1 MRRIFKAEQIEEM
14 LSDKD
19 KVFIGGL
26 PFSGKTTLINK
37 FYNKY
42 KNEEIQFIQLP
53 KKFNSI
59 DELNEWK
66 NKIKEIKRGIIEGRT
81 YIIELLLGKVSI
93 VNTPSLQSPYLD
105 FRGNAVSM
113 KSIDAIKRIYKN
125 GIKDDKAV
133 SKILMYSTIAMPN
146 YFTIIPKLVNEGI
159 ELYKQGKLDKIL
171 GVVLGVKRL
180 YSLFPKIDISGEDS
194 ITYALGLVLPRDID
208 FKTAWSELS
217 ETWKEL
223 IYYRLDSAL
232 RLLPGS
238 AEKIISQKD
247 IKPLGDKVYVA
258 DIEPFFVDLAEW
270 GKSIILDGNNLCI
283 VGPLRSA
290 KSSLSNYI
298 YSMVNSKDIS
308 LLDYNNYDLLNLYKK
323 IKSENKKYIAVLT
336 DDIFYSIP
344 TECKVI
350 ESRSYIKDF
359 IDYLYLKNNVRRVK
373 GAKTDVPIYYYYLY
387 KLKYNMSD
395 EQIYNEYKS
404 DMNKYVMNTIF
415 GNNKELINNYLPLLI
430 LGKKYLPLPVKVSE
444 IILNNLNKQIHET
457 FIDWFSV
464 FDFTDYE
471 VDENEEMKKMTY
483 DALDKVREELI
494 RVVKENKF
502 EEDLL
507 KAYFDA
513 LSTYPIVQD
522 TRIDGFIKTGYG
534 DYSPITYTLLYTPD
548 IIHEFNWDLG
558 ERVNQV
564 CSSLKSLGDIIGKD
578 ITSSEDIIDEIL
590 EEITNFAELKP
601 SNYASIYEILS
612 SEENVNIECLR
623 KAFNILKWYISSQ
636 NDQFVFNKFENKLY
650 NVILKTKDDKLIE
663 YYLKMSFTDTMRSSI
678 YINPEHI
685 NKIAEISDNA
695 RLSALPL
702 VMLNKAINNEK
713 EIENIT
719 DPLETYAALLAIMR
733 LEIDA
738 TVEDKIDTIIKYY
751 KYLDELYDKFIR
763 SVKKID
769 EKALFTLYNIAFDAY
784 VNEKREV
791 LDLLAE
797 NKEFI
802 DFEYGLI
809 MFYFYKVE
817 DDLKQVL
824 DYITTL
830 VEPRYN
836 FLIKLRKLYDDYV
849 YELFEIYKIKL
860 AKTLITSKYDYKLV
874 LQDII
879 DLWSKAN
886 IRDKR
891 LKRRI
896 LAAYYISKFLLNGE
910 VKKIRLR
917 GPEEMLYRVA
927 LALTGNEEMKKEFY
941 KTVENTKINDKLIIE
956 NLDYTLENLAANDY
970 LIPILE
976 IYFYLKG
983 DNEKLS
989 QVMKYVEKEI
999 LGLPAFILHKL
1010 FNEINV
1016 KGNRNKYVASLI
1028 LFA

>member
-1 MRRIFKAEQIEEM
+1 MRRIFKAEQIEDM
-14 LSDKD
+14 LSGKD

-26 PFSGKTTLINK
+26 PFSGKTALINK

-42 KNEEIQFIQLP
+42 KSEEIQFIQLP

-146 YFTIIPKLVNEGI
+146 YFTVIPKLVNEGI

-171 GVVLGVKRL
+171 EVVLGIKRL
-180 YSLFPKIDISGEDS
+180 YSSFPKIDISGEDS
-194 ITYALGLVLPRDID
+194 ITYALGSVLPRDID

-238 AEKIISQKD
+238 AEKIIGQKD
-247 IKPLGDKVYVA
+247 VKPLGDKVDIA

-290 KSSLSNYI
+290 KSSLANYI

-308 LLDYNNYDLLNLYKK
+308 LLDYNNYDLLNLYNK
-323 IKSENKKYIAVLT
+323 IKSESKKYIAVLT

-344 TECKVI
+344 AECKVI

-404 DMNKYVMNTIF
+404 DMNKYIINTIF

-457 FIDWFSV
+457 FINWFSV

-483 DALDKVREELI
+483 DALGKVREELI

-513 LSTYPIVQD
+513 ISTYPIVQD
-522 TRIDGFIKTGYG
+522 TRIDGFIKTGHG
-534 DYSPITYTLLYTPD
+534 NYSPIAYLLLYIPD
-548 IIHEFNWDLG
+548 IIYEFNWDLG

-564 CSSLKSLGDIIGKD
+564 CSSLRSLEDIIGKD
-578 ITSSEDIIDEIL
+578 ITSSEDIVDETL
-590 EEITNFAELKP
+590 EEVMNFTESKP

-612 SEENVNIECLR
+612 SENVNIECLR
-623 KAFNILKWYISSQ
+623 KAFNILKWYVNTLDDRFI
-636 NDQFVFNKFENKLY
+636 FAKFENKLY
-650 NVILKTKDDKLIE
+650 NIILKTKDDKLIN
-663 YYLKMSFTDTMRSSI
+663 YYLKMSFTDTMRSAT

-685 NKIAEISDNA
+685 DKIAEISDNA
-695 RLSALPL
+695 KLSALPL
-702 VMLNKAINNEK
+702 IMLNKAINNEK

-719 DPLETYAALLAIMR
+719 DPVEAYAALLAIMR
-733 LEIDA
+733 LEIDSIA
-738 TVEDKIDTIIKYY
+738 EDKIDTIIKYY
-751 KYLDELYDKFIR
+751 KYLDKLYDKFIKKDI
-763 SVKKID
+763 KKID
-769 EKALFTLYNIAFDAY
+769 EKVLLTLHDIAFDSY

-817 DDLKQVL
+817 DDLKRVL

-836 FLIKLRKLYDDYV
+836 LLIKVGKLYDDDDV

-886 IRDKR
+886 IRDKG

-927 LALTGNEEMKKEFY
+927 LTGNEEMKKEFY
-941 KTVENTKINDKLIIE
+941 KTVENAKINDKLIIE

-970 LIPILE
+970 LIPVLE

-989 QVMKYVEKEI
+989 QVMEYVEKEI

>member
-1 MRRIFKAEQIEEM
+1 MRRIFKAKQIEEM

-37 FYNKY
+37 FYNKH
-42 KNEEIQFIQLP
+42 KSEEIQFIELP

-59 DELNEWK
+59 NELNEWK
-66 NKIKEIKRGIIEGRT
+66 NKIKEIRRGIIEGRT
-81 YIIELLLGKVSI
+81 YVIELLLGKVSI

-146 YFTIIPKLVNEGI
+146 YFTVIPKLVNEGI

-171 GVVLGVKRL
+171 EVVLGVKRL
-180 YSLFPKIDISGEDS
+180 YSSFPKIDISGEDS
-194 ITYALGLVLPRDID
+194 ITYALGSVLPRDID

-238 AEKIISQKD
+238 AEKIIGQKD
-247 IKPLGDKVYVA
+247 VKPLGDKVDVA

-290 KSSLSNYI
+290 KSSLANYI
-298 YSMVNSKDIS
+298 YSMVNSKDVS
-308 LLDYNNYDLLNLYKK
+308 LLDYNNYDLLNLDKK
-323 IKSENKKYIAVLT
+323 IKSESKKYIAVLT

-344 TECKVI
+344 AECKVI

-359 IDYLYLKNNVRRVK
+359 IDYLYLKNNVRRVE
-373 GAKTDVPIYYYYLY
+373 GAKTDVPIHYYYLY

-404 DMNKYVMNTIF
+404 DMNKYIINTIF

-430 LGKKYLPLPVKVSE
+430 VGKKYLPLPVKVSE
-444 IILNNLNKQIHET
+444 IILNKLNKQIDKT
-457 FIDWFSV
+457 FINWFSV

-471 VDENEEMKKMTY
+471 VDENGEIKKAAY
-483 DALDKVREELI
+483 DAVDKVREELI

-513 LSTYPIVQD
+513 ISTYPIVQD
-522 TRIDGFIKTGYG
+522 TKIDEFIKTGYG
-534 DYSPITYTLLYTPD
+534 DYSLIAYLLLYTPD
-548 IIHEFNWDLG
+548 IIYEFNWDLG

-564 CSSLKSLGDIIGKD
+564 CSSLKSLEDIIWKD

-590 EEITNFAELKP
+590 EEVMNFAESKP

-612 SEENVNIECLR
+612 SENVNIECLR

-636 NDQFVFNKFENKLY
+636 NDRFVFTKFENKLY

-663 YYLKMSFTDTMRSSI
+663 YYLKMSFTDAMRSAI
-678 YINPEHI
+678 YINLEHI

-695 RLSALPL
+695 KLSALPL
-702 VMLNKAINNEK
+702 IMLNKAINNK
-713 EIENIT
+713 EEIDNIT
-719 DPLETYAALLAIMR
+719 DPIEAYAALLAIMR

-738 TVEDKIDTIIKYY
+738 IAEDKIDTIIKYY

-763 SVKKID
+763 NVRKID
-769 EKALFTLYNIAFDAY
+769 EKVLFTLYNIAFDAY

-791 LDLLAE
+791 LDSLAE

-809 MFYFYKVE
+809 MFYFYKVK

-836 FLIKLRKLYDDYV
+836 LLIKLKKLYDDDV

-886 IRDKR
+886 IHDKGLR
-891 LKRRI
+891 RRI
-896 LAAYYISKFLLNGE
+896 LAAYYISKFLLKGE

-927 LALTGNEEMKKEFY
+927 LALTENEEMKKEFY
-941 KTVENTKINDKLIIE
+941 KTVENTKINDKLIME
-956 NLDYTLENLAANDY
+956 NLDYTLENLAINDY
-970 LIPILE
+970 LIPVLE
-976 IYFYLKG
+976 TYFYLKG

-989 QVMKYVEKEI
+989 QIMEYVEKEI
-999 LGLPAFILHKL
+999 RGLPAFILHKL

-1016 KGNRNKYVASLI
+1016 KGNRNKYIASLI
-1028 LFA
+1028 LFT